1 MPFRVILVVF
11 VILFLPIFS
20 MAQDGSW
27 RIVRRVIGNEKF
39 QLDSLSIYPNTFTVK
54 NGNIPLSE
62 NDFIIDYFKGTFQ
75 LKKQISDTLLFSF
88 QVFPFQLSQDMRKR
102 DESIIYNQQKGD
114 RDIFKIENKV
124 TVNDLFGGSELNK
137 KGSISRGVS
146 FGNNQDLGINSSL
159 NLELNGELTPNLK
172 VLASVSDANLP
183 IQPDGNTNKLQ
194 EFDQVFIQIYNDR
207 LKVVAGDF
215 WISKPTGYFLTYKKR
230 GQGLTSEFKWATPK
244 NNEWKTQVSG
254 ALSKGKFNRQI
265 IQGIESNQGPYRLRG
280 AENEPFILILAGTER
295 IYIDGRLLER
305 GQEFDYVIDYNSSEL
320 TFTSRNLI
328 TKDTRIVA
336 EFQYS
341 DQNYARSLVQNS
353 TTYTGKKMN
362 FWINAYSEQDAKNQS
377 LQQELSGSQKLYLT
391 QIGDSLE
398 LARINSI
405 DSVGFIDNQVLY
417 KMVDSLGYDSVLV
430 FSVNPDSAKYR
441 ASFQF
446 VGENKG
452 DYVLD
457 NFNAFGK
464 VYRWVVPVGGIPQG
478 DYAPSRLIITPKR
491 KQLVSSGFSIRLS
504 PKVSLESEMAL
515 STNDLNT
522 FSRLNNSD
530 DQGYANRTKI
540 KSLLPLGKDSTEGW
554 QLENSAEIELLSTHF
569 SPIEQYRK
577 VEFDRDWN
585 TRNQGFVGPQRAVNL
600 SSMLKNKRNGF
611 MNLEGQHF
619 SIGNDYFGNRLA
631 SEGNWK
637 QQGWSAK
644 WDGSFLSSKNEQT
657 NINPSLNYSD
667 NTFLRHRADVSKDFK
682 SIKIGYMDDHERNE
696 FRNSSNKI
704 SQLSYQFFDYQF
716 YLSSGDS
723 SKTFFKLFYR
733 ERYDQRAD
741 SSRLKP
747 VAKAI
752 TAGGEIKLAELKNQ
766 RLNIIAAY
774 RSLRVSDSILLV
786 QTPENSMVGRIDYEA
801 RWWKNAL
808 TWNTFYEVG
817 SGLEQKREF
826 QYLKVNDG
834 QGIYAWVDYNGD
846 GIRDL
851 NEFEIAQF
859 IDQASYIRVFIPSN
873 TYIKTYSNEF
883 NQSIFW
889 RPERIWANKSTY
901 YKFLSRF
908 SNQARVRINRKI
920 NEFDPNA
927 AFNPF
932 VTSINDQNLVSTNS
946 TLKNSLFFNRT
957 SSIINA
963 EYSVQDVRA
972 KTLLASGFDSKRN
985 ASQEFSLRWNI
996 RPTFS
1001 IELKSQLGTK
1011 ESFADYTIGRN
1022 YKYDYK
1028 TIQPSFIYQPS
1039 TNFRISLDGRISD
1052 KENALDLGGER
1063 CSLLELGSSLKYN
1076 QTEKGSFQAEL
1087 KMVNMNFEGN
1097 SNSAIGFE
1105 LLESLKPGTNYTWN
1119 ISYQRNVSKNLQLS
1133 IQYLGRKS
1141 ENSRLIQSGTMEV
1154 RAFF

>member
-1 MPFRVILVVF
+1 MPIRAKVIL
-11 VILFLPIFS
+11 LFLLILPIFS
-20 MAQDGSW
+20 IAQEESW
-27 RIVRRVIGNEKF
+27 RVIRRVIGNEIV
-39 QLDSLSIYPNTFTVK
+39 QLDSLSIYPNTFEVRI
-54 NGNIPLSE
+54 GEVQLS
-62 NDFIIDYFKGTFQ
+62 DKDYLIDYFKGTFL
-75 LKKQISDTLLFSF
+75 LKKPISDTLDFKF
-88 QVFPFQLSQDMRKR
+88 QVFPFQLSQIIRKR
-102 DESIIYNQQKGD
+102 DEALIYNQNKGD
-114 RDIFKIENKV
+114 QDLFKIENKI
-124 TVNDLFGGSELNK
+124 TVNDLFGGVELNK

-183 IQPDGNTNKLQ
+183 IQPNGNTNKLQ
-194 EFDQVFIQIYNDR
+194 EFDQVFIQVYNDR

-230 GQGLTSEFKWATPK
+230 GQGLTSEFNWQTPR
-244 NNEWKTQVSG
+244 NNEWKTQISG

-295 IYIDGRLLER
+295 IFLDGRQLER

-328 TKDTRIVA
+328 TKDSRIVA

-353 TTYTGKKMN
+353 TSYTSKKLN

-377 LQQELSGSQKLYLT
+377 LQQELSGTQKLYLS
-391 QIGDSLE
+391 QIGDNLN

-430 FSVNPDSAKYR
+430 FSIHPDSSKYR

-452 DYVLD
+452 NYILD

-464 VYRWVVPVGGIPQG
+464 VYRWIAPVGGIPQG

-491 KQLVSSGFSIRLS
+491 KQFLSSGFLVRFS
-504 PKVSLESEMAL
+504 PIISFESETAL

-522 FSRLNNSD
+522 FSKLNSSD

-540 KSLLPLGKDSTEGW
+540 KSLIPFGKDSTAEW
-554 QLENSAEIELLSTHF
+554 QIENSAEIELLSTHF
-569 SPIEQYRK
+569 TPIEQYRK

-585 TRNQGFVGPQRAVNL
+585 TRNKGFVGSQRVANL
-600 SSMLKNKRNGF
+600 SSTLKNRRNGF

-619 SIGNDYFGNRLA
+619 SIGKDYFGNRLA

-637 QQGWSAK
+637 QQGWLAK
-644 WDGSFLSSKNEQT
+644 WDGSFLTSKNEQT
-657 NINPSLNYSD
+657 NINPNLNYSD
-667 NTFLRHRADVSKDFK
+667 NAFLRHRADISKDFK
-682 SIKIGYMDDHERNE
+682 SVKIGYIDDHERNE

-704 SQLSYQFFDYQF
+704 SPLSYQFFDYQF

-774 RSLRVSDSILLV
+774 RSLRVSDTILLV

-801 RWWKNAL
+801 RWWKNSL

-846 GIRDL
+846 GIKDL

-859 IDQASYIRVFIPSN
+859 VDQASYVRVFIPSN

-883 NQSIFW
+883 NQSLFW
-889 RPERIWANKSTY
+889 RPERIWSNQAGI
-901 YKFLSRF
+901 YKLLSRF

-920 NEFDPNA
+920 DSFNPNE
-927 AFNPF
+927 AFNPLA
-932 VTSINDQNLVSTNS
+932 TNISDQNLVSTNS
-946 TLKNSLFFNRT
+946 TLKNTLFFNRT
-957 SSIINA
+957 SSIVNA
-963 EYSVQDVRA
+963 EYSIQDIRS

-985 ASQEFSLRWNI
+985 RSQEFSLRWNI
-996 RPTFS
+996 LTKFS
-1001 IELKSQLGTK
+1001 IELKSQLGEK
-1011 ESFADYTIGRN
+1011 QSLADYTFGRN
-1022 YKYDYK
+1022 YQYSYMSA
-1028 TIQPSFIYQPS
+1028 QPSFIYQPS
-1039 TNFRISLDGRISD
+1039 TNFRISIDGRISD
-1052 KENALDLGGER
+1052 KQNIQALGGEK
-1063 CSLLELGSSLKYN
+1063 CSLLEIGSSLKLN
-1076 QTEKGSFQAEL
+1076 QTEKGSFQTEF
-1087 KMVNMNFEGN
+1087 KMVNMNFQGN
-1097 SNSAIGFE
+1097 SNSAVGFE

-1119 ISYQRNVSKNLQLS
+1119 LSYQRNVSKNLQLS

>member
-1 MPFRVILVVF
+1 MPFRTKLILFTV
-11 VILFLPIFS
+11 LFLPIIS
-20 MAQDGSW
+20 MAQEGSW
-27 RIVRRVIGNEKF
+27 REIRRVVGEETI
-39 QLDSLSIYPNTFTVK
+39 QLDSLSIYPNTFVVK
-54 NGNIPLSE
+54 NAESPLAE
-62 NDFIIDYFKGTFQ
+62 KDFTIDYFKGTFL
-75 LKKQISDTLLFSF
+75 LKNPISDTLHFTF
-88 QVFPFQLSQDMRKR
+88 QVFPFQLSKSIRKR
-102 DESIIYNQQKGD
+102 DESVIYNQEKGD
-114 RDIFKIENKV
+114 RDLYKIENKV

-194 EFDQVFIQIYNDR
+194 EFDQVFIQVYNDR

-230 GQGLTSEFKWATPK
+230 GQGLTSEFKWQTPNK
-244 NNEWKTQVSG
+244 NEWKTQISG

-280 AENEPFILILAGTER
+280 SENEPFILILAGTER

-328 TKDTRIVA
+328 TKDSRIVA

-353 TTYTGKKMN
+353 TTYAGKKLN

-377 LQQELSGSQKLYLT
+377 LQQELSGSQKQYLT

-430 FSVNPDSAKYR
+430 FSINPDSAKFR

-446 VGENKG
+446 VGQNKG
-452 DYVLD
+452 DYILD

-491 KQLVSSGFSIRLS
+491 KQLVSSGISVRLNK
-504 PKVSLESEMAL
+504 KVSFETEMAL
-515 STNDLNT
+515 SSNDLNT
-522 FSRLNNSD
+522 FSKLNSSD
-530 DQGYANRTKI
+530 DRGYANRTKI
-540 KSLLPLGKDSTEGW
+540 KYLQPFGKDSTVGW
-554 QLENSAEIELLSTHF
+554 LIENSAEIELLSTHF

-585 TRNQGFVGPQRAVNL
+585 TRNKGFIGSQRAANL
-600 SSMLKNKRNGF
+600 SITLKNKRNGF

-619 SIGNDYFGNRLA
+619 SIGNEYFGNRLA

-657 NINPSLNYSD
+657 NLNANLNYSD
-667 NTFLRHRADVSKDFK
+667 NAFLRHRADLSKDFK
-682 SIKIGYMDDHERNE
+682 VIKIGFIDDHERNE
-696 FRNSSNKI
+696 FRSAANKI
-704 SQLSYQFFDYQF
+704 GPLSYQFFDYQF

-741 SSRLKP
+741 SSFLKP

-752 TAGGEIKLAELKNQ
+752 TAGGELKLAEMKNQ

-774 RSLRVSDSILLV
+774 RSLRVSDTLLLL

-846 GIRDL
+846 GVKDL

-873 TYIKTYSNEF
+873 SYINTYSNEF
-883 NQSIFW
+883 NQSLFW
-889 RPERIWANKSTY
+889 RPERIWSNKSGIF
-901 YKFLSRF
+901 KLLSRF

-920 NEFDPNA
+920 NAFDPNE

-932 VTSINDQNLVSTNS
+932 ASTISDQNLVSTNS

-957 SSIINA
+957 SSIVNA
-963 EYSVQDVRA
+963 EYSIQDVRG

-985 ASQEFSLRWNI
+985 TSQEFSLRWNI

-1001 IELKSQLGTK
+1001 IEVKSQLGFK
-1011 ESFADYTIGRN
+1011 ESYADYTLGRN
-1022 YKYDYK
+1022 YNYDYK
-1028 TIQPSFIYQPS
+1028 TAQPSLIYQPS
-1039 TNFRISLDGRISD
+1039 TNFRMSLDGRISE
-1052 KENALDLGGER
+1052 KENKEVFGGER
-1063 CSLLELGSSLKYN
+1063 CSIIEIGSSLKFN
-1076 QTEKGSFQAEL
+1076 QTEKGSFQAEF
-1087 KMVNMNFEGN
+1087 KMLNMKFDGN
-1097 SNSAIGFE
+1097 SNSAVGFE
-1105 LLESLKPGTNYTWN
+1105 LLESLKPGKNYTWN
-1119 ISYQRNVSKNLQLS
+1119 INYQRNVSKNLQLS

>member
-1 MPFRVILVVF
+1 MPFRKSFIL
-11 VILFLPIFS
+11 LLLCFLPLLS
-20 MAQDGSW
+20 KAQESSW
-27 RIVRRVIGNEKF
+27 REYKRFVGKEPIH
-39 QLDSLSIYPNTFTVK
+39 LDTLSIYPNSLNVVHGTDTLKKEQYTF
-54 NGNIPLSE
+54 
-62 NDFIIDYFKGTFQ
+62 DFATGLFQ
-75 LKKQISDTLLFSF
+75 LKTPMNDSLFF
-88 QVFPFQLSQDMRKR
+88 NYQVFPFDLAKTYNKR
-102 DESIIYNQQKGD
+102 DTTLIYNQNKGD
-114 RDIFKIENKV
+114 RDLFKIENKV

-194 EFDQVFIQIYNDR
+194 EFDQVFIQVYNDR
-207 LKVVAGDF
+207 LKVIAGDF

-230 GQGLTSEFKWATPK
+230 GQGLTSEIKWQTPK
-244 NNEWKTQVSG
+244 KNEWKTQVSG

-353 TTYTGKKMN
+353 TIYTGKKLN

-377 LQQELSGSQKLYLT
+377 LQQELSGSQKQYLT

-417 KMVDSLGYDSVLV
+417 KMIDSLGYDSVLV
-430 FSVNPDSAKYR
+430 FSINPDSAKFR
-441 ASFQF
+441 AAFQF
-446 VGENKG
+446 VGQNKG

-464 VYRWVVPVGGIPQG
+464 VYRWVVPIGGIPQG

-491 KQLVSSGFSIRLS
+491 KQFVSSGVSIRLN
-504 PKVSLESEMAL
+504 PKLSLESETAI

-522 FSRLNNSD
+522 FSKLNSSD
-530 DQGYANRTKI
+530 DQGFAHRTKI
-540 KSLLPLGKDSTEGW
+540 KSLLPFGKDSTEGW

-585 TRNQGFVGPQRAVNL
+585 TRNKGFIGSQRVANI
-600 SSMLKNKRNGF
+600 SSSLKNKRNGF

-619 SIGNDYFGNRLA
+619 SIGKDYFGNRLA

-644 WDGSFLSSKNEQT
+644 WDGSFLSSKNEQST
-657 NINPSLNYSD
+657 INSSLNYSD
-667 NTFLRHRADVSKDFK
+667 NTFFRHRADFSKDFK
-682 SIKIGYMDDHERNE
+682 SLKIGYIDDHERNE
-696 FRNSSNKI
+696 FRSATNKI
-704 SQLSYQFFDYQF
+704 SPLSYQFFDYQF

-741 SSRLKP
+741 SIRLKP

-752 TAGGEIKLAELKNQ
+752 TAGGEIKLAEMKNQ

-774 RSLRVSDSILLV
+774 RSLQVSDTVLLV

-834 QGIYAWVDYNGD
+834 QGIYAWIDYNGD
-846 GIRDL
+846 GVKDL
-851 NEFEIAQF
+851 NEFEVAQF

-873 TYIKTYSNEF
+873 SYIKTYSNEF

-889 RPERIWANKSTY
+889 RPERIWSNKKGI

-920 NEFDPNA
+920 NSFDPNE

-932 VTSINDQNLVSTNS
+932 ATTISNQNLVSTNS
-946 TLKNSLFFNRT
+946 TMKNSLFFNRT
-957 SSIINA
+957 SSVVNC
-963 EYSVQDVRA
+963 EYSIQDVRG

-985 ASQEFSLRWNI
+985 TSQEFSLRWNI
-996 RPTFS
+996 RTTFS
-1001 IELKSQLGTK
+1001 IELKSQLGKK
-1011 ESFADYTIGRN
+1011 ESLADYTVGRN
-1022 YKYDYK
+1022 YQYSYK
-1028 TIQPSFIYQPS
+1028 TAQPSLIYQPS

-1052 KENALDLGGER
+1052 KQNVQELGGEK
-1063 CSLLELGSSLKYN
+1063 CSLMEIGSSLKYN
-1076 QTEKGSFQAEL
+1076 QTEKGSFQVEF

-1097 SNSAIGFE
+1097 SNSAVGFE

-1119 ISYQRNVSKNLQLS
+1119 LSYQRNVSKNLQLS